1 MPSPCKRSR
10 TRLLHGVGL
19 AAVMSVMVGGCS
31 RDAGSAAGSAAALE
45 AAVQKSMRL
54 MSEADWETAY
64 HEVLTRNQ
72 RAACSLA
79 EYAER
84 ENTGL
89 AMIRD
94 SLGEGEISIME
105 LNAEVV
111 GNVGLVTGTAVY
123 TTELSGQ
130 VGVEGQGT
138 DADLRARR
146 NLGTATAE
154 NPDYWIFEDGGWRW
168 VQRRP
173 DSPCYNE
180 ADMELGPSRRRL
192 GRTARIDPCVPGLAA
207 AGRASQSRL
216 RS

>member
-1 MPSPCKRSR
+1 
-10 TRLLHGVGL
+10 
-19 AAVMSVMVGGCS
+19 MVGGCS
-31 RDAGSAAGSAAALE
+31 RDAGTTGSAAALE
-45 AAVQKSMRL
+45 AAVQQSMRL
-54 MSEADWETAY
+54 MSEADWQTAY
-64 HEVLTRNQ
+64 DEVLTRNQ

-84 ENTGL
+84 ENAGL
-89 AMIRD
+89 SMIRD

-105 LNAEVV
+105 LRAEVV

-123 TTELSGQ
+123 TTQLSGQ
-130 VGVEGQGT
+130 VDVEGQVTG
-138 DADLRARR
+138 ADLRARR

-180 ADMELGPSRRRL
+180 ADMELI
-192 GRTARIDPCVPGLAA
+192 RTASQP
-207 AGRASQSRL
+207 AGSEGPD
-216 RS
+216 

>member
-1 MPSPCKRSR
+1 MSSAYKRSR
-10 TRLLHGVGL
+10 TRFLHGVGL
-19 AAVMSVMVGGCS
+19 AAVMSVMVGGCG
-31 RDAGSAAGSAAALE
+31 RDSGSTGSAGALE

-54 MSEADWETAY
+54 MSGADWETAY
-64 HEVLTRNQ
+64 DEVLTRNQ

-84 ENTGL
+84 ENAGL
-89 AMIRD
+89 SMIRD
-94 SLGEGEISIME
+94 SLGEGEIAIIE

-130 VGVEGQGT
+130 VAVEGQVTG
-138 DADLRARR
+138 ADLRARR

-154 NPDYWIFEDGGWRW
+154 NPDYWILEDGRWRW
-168 VQRRP
+168 VQRRA

-180 ADMELGPSRRRL
+180 ADMEL
-192 GRTARIDPCVPGLAA
+192 I
-207 AGRASQSRL
+207 RAVSQTVGSD
-216 RS
+216 SSD

>member
-1 MPSPCKRSR
+1 MPSPRKRSR
-10 TRLLHGVGL
+10 TRLLRSRVRLLREVGL

-31 RDAGSAAGSAAALE
+31 RDAGVTGSAEALE
-45 AAVQKSMRL
+45 AAVQKSMSL
-54 MSEADWETAY
+54 MSGADWETAY
-64 HEVLTRNQ
+64 DEVLTRNQ

-79 EYAER
+79 EYAET

-94 SLGEGEISIME
+94 SLGEGEISIIE

-123 TTELSGQ
+123 TTQLSGQ
-130 VGVEGQGT
+130 VGVEGQVTG
-138 DADLRARR
+138 ADLRARLI
-146 NLGTATAE
+146 LGSATAE
-154 NPDYWIFEDGGWRW
+154 NPDYWIFEDGRWRW

-180 ADMELGPSRRRL
+180 ADMELIRAVS
-192 GRTARIDPCVPGLAA
+192 RTAGSDSPD
-207 AGRASQSRL
+207 
-216 RS
+216 

>member
-1 MPSPCKRSR
+1 M
-10 TRLLHGVGL
+10 RLLHAVGL
-19 AAVMSVMVGGCS
+19 AVVISVMVGGCS
-31 RDAGSAAGSAAALE
+31 RDSGSTGSAGALE
-45 AAVQKSMRL
+45 AAVRKSMSL

-79 EYAER
+79 EYAET

-94 SLGEGEISIME
+94 SLGEGEISIIE

-123 TTELSGQ
+123 TTQLSGQ
-130 VGVEGQGT
+130 VAVEGQVTG
-138 DADLRARR
+138 ADLRARR
-146 NLGTATAE
+146 NLGSATAE

-180 ADMELGPSRRRL
+180 ADMELIRAVSRTVGS
-192 GRTARIDPCVPGLAA
+192 GRPD
-207 AGRASQSRL
+207 
-216 RS
+216 